1 MRITQVIAGL
11 FLVVF
16 GVSGWTSVDMAFWN
30 LSHSVAFTLLPM
42 LGLWLLWKTAEDA
55 I

>member
-1 MRITQVIAGL
+1 MRILSTVLGL

-16 GVSGWTSVDMAFWN
+16 GVSGWTSAGMDFWN

-42 LGLWLLWKTAEDA
+42 LGLYLLYKAAEDA
-55 I
+55 S